1 METEDI
7 QQKFL
12 NKLFLN
18 LIPMADR
25 KYTEK
30 YISYFSRLVNTR
42 LNVTT
47 NNETNIIN
55 MIIDRTTKLGHSIE
69 KVEKIQSLYSNLLN
83 KKTLKRRWACLYL
96 LSRISSDNLENY
108 MSDSSRILQSIFQ
121 EENVGMNGYL
131 LNNHNEAQEQNFNL
145 QNIQNLQNSNIMQKH
160 SPIVVNPAK
169 SNKIITEKELIN
181 DLIFVFQGIDGH
193 YINYNSIA
201 NAYTLNPLIP
211 FNDNVYDIV
220 SVLSELGWLYRKVNS
235 HLNFFNES
243 NIPSQFVQS
252 FSFSIGSELSEYYK
266 LISLFKKMNSKIEEI
281 SEGAGN
287 LGVNSCQ
294 SEELS
299 LKKLILWTLEPMER
313 MKWLAI
319 ACESIYSK
327 NLN

>member
-30 YISYFSRLVNTR
+30 YISYFSRLLNTR

-55 MIIDRTTKLGHSIE
+55 LIVDRTTKLGHNID
-69 KVEKIQSLYSNLLN
+69 KVEKIQSLYSNLLS
-83 KKTLKRRWACLYL
+83 KKTLKRRWASLYL

-108 MSDSSRILQSIFQ
+108 MTDSSRILQSIFQ

-131 LNNHNEAQEQNFNL
+131 LNNHNIESQEQNFNL
-145 QNIQNLQNSNIMQKH
+145 QNMQNSNFLLKQ
-160 SPIVVNPAK
+160 SPIVVNPSK
-169 SNKIITEKELIN
+169 YNKIITEKELIN

-193 YINYNSIA
+193 YINYNSIS
-201 NAYTLNPLIP
+201 NAYSLNPLIP

-220 SVLSELGWLYRKVNS
+220 AVLSELGWLYRKVNTL
-235 HLNFFNES
+235 LNFFNES

-266 LISLFKKMNSKIEEI
+266 LISLFKKMNSKIEELG
-281 SEGAGN
+281 EGSANIGGN
-287 LGVNSCQ
+287 SNQ
-294 SEELS
+294 SDELS
-299 LKKLILWTLEPMER
+299 LKKLILWTMEPMER

-327 NLN
+327 NI